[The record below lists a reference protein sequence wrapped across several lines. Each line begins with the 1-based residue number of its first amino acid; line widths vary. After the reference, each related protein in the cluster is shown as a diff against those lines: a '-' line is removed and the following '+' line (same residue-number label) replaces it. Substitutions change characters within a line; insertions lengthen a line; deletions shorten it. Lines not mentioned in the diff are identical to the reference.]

1 MFASWAITRG
11 KWMRG
16 SGGDGIGR
24 PLAMGDSDSG
34 SEGRYGSGGGLEV
47 EWWGEKIYKDEKGN
61 IGK

>member
-1 MFASWAITRG
+1 
-11 KWMRG
+11 MRG

-24 PLAMGDSDSG
+24 LLAMGDSDSG

-61 IGK
+61 LGK